1 MQQTILHVAQN
12 VFSDEADSL
21 KNAFSSISPSVFLF
35 VVDALKNAERI
46 AASGCGHS
54 GIACRHFVHLMC
66 CIERPARFISPSEGL
81 HGALGY
87 LQAGD
92 VMLLASRGGETTELL
107 AMLDVCKKRNV
118 FVIAIT
124 ENMDTLF
131 AKEANLALGMK
142 FGLEVDRYHSQGTTS
157 FTVLS
162 VLFDALQCALIEET
176 DFQQERFAS
185 VHPGG
190 AVGARLNR

>member
-1 MQQTILHVAQN
+1 MQRTLFDVVQN
-12 VFSDEADSL
+12 VFSVEADSL
-21 KNAFSSISPSVFLF
+21 QAAFSSISPSIFLS
-35 VVDALKNAERI
+35 VVEALKNAERI

-92 VMLLASRGGETTELL
+92 VILLASRGGETTELL
-107 AMLDVCKKRNV
+107 EMLDVCKKKKV
-118 FVIAIT
+118 LTIVIT
-124 ENMDTLF
+124 QNMDSVF
-131 AKEANLALGMK
+131 AKEASIALGMQ
-142 FGLEVDRYHSQGTTS
+142 FGHEVDRYHSQGTTS

-162 VLFDALQCALIEET
+162 VLFDALQCALIEEM
-176 DFQQERFAS
+176 DFQQERFALN
-185 VHPGG
+185 HPGG